1 MHSRNL
7 VLLINL
13 SRKLMGKLLFC
24 DSSVLILS
32 FIQPRRPSFPV
43 LRCLD
48 LKVSARPA
56 RGDRDGDPLGLQV
69 PHQPLHARQ
78 HDAVHEQLEEGRIIK
93 KSSPKMSSEISD
105 RCISTD
111 L

>member
-1 MHSRNL
+1 M
-7 VLLINL
+7 
-13 SRKLMGKLLFC
+13 
-24 DSSVLILS
+24 
-32 FIQPRRPSFPV
+32 
-43 LRCLD
+43 LRGLD

-78 HDAVHEQLEEGRIIK
+78 HDAVHEQLEEGRIEFT
-93 KSSPKMSSEISD
+93 PKISSEISHT
-105 RCISTD
+105 RS